1 MTDGAGP
8 AAGAGPPDPGFVAPS
23 APGGSAPGAPWL
35 RGRGLWLGL
44 AALALA
50 GLAGLWL
57 LGQRPSPAGEG
68 SQPANAALSQVGG
81 AVSAVAVAG
90 DRAWLGTGRRLQGA
104 DVSDAA
110 RPVLLGQSGAL
121 PEAIRALATT
131 DQHVLAAVGTS
142 GLMVLDVADPSRPEV
157 VAELPTSWSV
167 NDVTVAGGL
176 AYLAEGAQG
185 LRVVDVKVPETP
197 RELGALDTPGETLG
211 VDVDPTRHLAFVAD
225 WGTGVRVIDV
235 SDPAIPREVGRVDT
249 PGEAS
254 DVAVHGSTLCVAD
267 RRGGL
272 RVVDVSNPTAPRE
285 RGHLDLAGS
294 GERAAATPGR
304 CYVAALDG
312 GVAVVDVSNPDAP
325 AALTGLE
332 GVTVATDVVAAGDR
346 VYAADVGAQVRPAQ
360 DSRVDLWSRMHMWGV
375 EARSQSASGVA
386 GLHVARHT
394 AAGLEPT
401 GLLVSPS
408 LIEGVAALESAG
420 VMYLADGDAGVIALD
435 VSDPRRPQPLA
446 TVNTGGMAHDVRI
459 EGDTLLV
466 ANGPSG
472 LAVVDIRDPRQPR
485 YVKTL
490 PLPGESLG
498 LATLAGN
505 AYVAAGEAGLR
516 VVDLAEG
523 REIAAVDTPGFS
535 WDVAI
540 SGTGDAA
547 RAYVSDRRGGVRVIG
562 LARPDLPVEL
572 GAALEGQGD
581 VVDIWPE
588 GDILWVSAGPAGV
601 FTLDAAEPSAP
612 AVLGQLVLE
621 DRSIGLVKD
630 GPRAYVAAGTAGLR
644 WVDASDPVRLKEL
657 GSWVMSGSAERLT
670 QYKGLIYVA
679 AEMGGLQIV
688 DPLLQP

>member
-1 MTDGAGP
+1 
-8 AAGAGPPDPGFVAPS
+8 
-23 APGGSAPGAPWL
+23 L
-35 RGRGLWLGL
+35 RGRGLWIGL
-44 AALALA
+44 TVLVLA
-50 GLAGLWL
+50 GLAGFWL
-57 LGQRPSPAGEG
+57 LGQRPTPAGEG
-68 SQPANAALSQVGG
+68 TQPANAAFSQVGG
-81 AVSAVAVAG
+81 AVSAVAVDG
-90 DRAWLGTGRRLQGA
+90 ELAWLGTGRRLQGA

-110 RPVLLGQSGAL
+110 QPVLLGQSGAL
-121 PEAIRALATT
+121 PEAIRALAAT

-142 GLMVLDVADPSRPEV
+142 GLVVLDVADPSSPRV
-157 VAELPTSWSV
+157 VAELPTTWSV
-167 NDVTVAGGL
+167 NDVTVADGI

-185 LRVVDVKVPETP
+185 LRIVDVTAPEKP
-197 RELGALDTPGETLG
+197 KDLGALDTPGETLG
-211 VDVDPTRHLAFVAD
+211 VEVDPARKLAFVAD

-235 SDPAIPREVGRVDT
+235 SDPAAPREVGRVDT

-254 DVAVHGSTLCVAD
+254 DVAVNGSTLCVAD

-272 RVVDVSNPTAPRE
+272 RVLDVSNPTAPRE
-285 RGHLDLAGS
+285 RGHLDLTGS
-294 GERAAATPGR
+294 GERVAATPGR

-312 GVAVVDVSNPDAP
+312 GIAVVDVSNPDAP
-325 AALTGLE
+325 VALPSLD
-332 GVTVATDVVAAGDR
+332 GVTVATDVVATQDR
-346 VYAADVGAQVRPAQ
+346 VFAADVGAQVRPAQ

-386 GLHVARHT
+386 GLHVAQAT
-394 AAGLEPT
+394 AGGLEPT

-446 TVNTGGMAHDVRI
+446 TVETGGMAHDVRI
-459 EGDTLLV
+459 EGDSLLV
-466 ANGPSG
+466 ANGTTG
-472 LAVVDIRDPRQPR
+472 LAIVDISDPRRPR
-485 YVKTL
+485 YVKTVK
-490 PLPGESLG
+490 LPGESLG
-498 LATLAGN
+498 VATLAGN

-523 REIAAVDTPGFS
+523 REVAAVDTPGFS

-540 SGTGDAA
+540 NGTGEAA

-562 LARPDLPVEL
+562 LANPDLPVEL

-581 VVDIWPE
+581 VVDILPE

-601 FTLDAAEPSAP
+601 FTLDAADPSAP
-612 AVLGQLVLE
+612 SVLGQLVLE
-621 DRSIGLVKD
+621 DRTIGLVKD

-644 WVDASDPVRLKEL
+644 LVDAADPVRLKEL

-670 QYKGLIYVA
+670 QYSGLIYVA

-688 DPLLQP
+688 DPAQQP